1 MPNPYRIG
9 IALATALFLLG
20 IAVASEAT
28 AASYWQ
34 CLNQWKASDA
44 YDSCV
49 ADTVLVVENG
59 TKCRIDAACT
69 RDNGWQKRITQI
81 TVSPDQADDLVVCD
95 GNLKV
100 SSCD

>member
-1 MPNPYRIG
+1 MPNPDR
-9 IALATALFLLG
+9 IALATALFLVS

-44 YDSCV
+44 YDSCEG
-49 ADTVLVVENG
+49 DTVLVVGDN
-59 TKCRIDAACT
+59 CRINAGCR
-69 RDNGWQKRITQI
+69 RDNGWQYRITEI

-95 GNLKV
+95 GNLTV
-100 SSCD
+100 SSCTSN